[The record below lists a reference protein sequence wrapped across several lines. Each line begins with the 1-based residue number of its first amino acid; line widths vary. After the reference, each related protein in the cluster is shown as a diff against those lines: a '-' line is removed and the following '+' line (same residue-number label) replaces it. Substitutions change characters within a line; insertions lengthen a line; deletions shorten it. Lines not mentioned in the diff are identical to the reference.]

1 MIGKRFSAAPRNL
14 IWWATRRGSRFAIS
28 CVGIKSSRWARFQ
41 KLSAFLFRLFLI
53 RSKSCKSLAW
63 LKTAEN
69 SERSITNLNKRP
81 LPICSRSGLQHNF
94 MQKFDLIIIGGGA
107 GAFAA
112 AIRANELKAKTAL
125 VNAGLPLGG
134 TCVNVGCV
142 PSKTLLY
149 AGEILHH
156 SKHHGVA
163 GVELEVKN
171 FDFQKVVQDELSLVE
186 KLRAEKFIIAA
197 GSTASVPPIEGIR
210 EAGFITHIEALKMPK
225 QPKELVVIG
234 AGPLG
239 LEFAQMFARFG
250 TKVTILQRGDSIF
263 PHSEKALTDRLA
275 EILAKEGITIKTN
288 VEVKSARKES
298 DKRIVSYQIGEA
310 QEEVSADE
318 ILLAAGKTPNTQGLG
333 LDIAGIEID
342 KRQAVAV
349 NQNFQTS
356 NKNIFAVGD
365 VTNGPLRLE
374 PTAGREGTL
383 AAENALKDTTLSI
396 DYNAVPYTIFTDPQL
411 AGVGFTEDEQM
422 KQVGV
427 CACRTVSFENVPK
440 AIIMRRTEGLIKM
453 AIHPQTK
460 QILGVHILAPNAGEL
475 IAEAMMLVKNENTID
490 DVVNSLP
497 MFPTLSEAIKIAA
510 LSFTKD
516 ISKLSCCV

>member
-1 MIGKRFSAAPRNL
+1 M
-14 IWWATRRGSRFAIS
+14 
-28 CVGIKSSRWARFQ
+28 
-41 KLSAFLFRLFLI
+41 
-53 RSKSCKSLAW
+53 
-63 LKTAEN
+63 KT
-69 SERSITNLNKRP
+69 
-81 LPICSRSGLQHNF
+81 
-94 MQKFDLIIIGGGA
+94 FDLVIIGGGA

-112 AIRANELKAKTAL
+112 AIRANELGAKTVL

-156 SKHHGVA
+156 AKHHGVP

-186 KLRAEKFIIAA
+186 KLRQEKYEKVLKNLEHVTAIEGKAKFVSQNEVEVNGEKLSTEKFIIAA
-197 GSTASVPPIEGIR
+197 GSTATVPPIEGIR
-210 EAGFITHIEALKMPK
+210 EVGFVTHIEALKMPK
-225 QPKELVVIG
+225 LPRELVVIG

-239 LEFAQMFARFG
+239 LEFVQMFSRFG

-263 PHSEKALTDRLA
+263 PHSEKTLTDRLA
-275 EILAKEGITIKTN
+275 EILSREGIAIKTN
-288 VEVKSARKES
+288 VEVKSARREG
-298 DKRIVSYQIGEA
+298 DKKIVSYQISEA
-310 QEEVSADE
+310 QEEISADE

-333 LDIAGIEID
+333 LDVVGVEIS
-342 KRQAVAV
+342 KQQAVVV

-383 AAENALKDTTLSI
+383 AAENALKGATLFI

-422 KQVGV
+422 KQMGV
-427 CACRTVSFENVPK
+427 CACRTVSFEDVPK

-475 IAEAMMLVKNENTID
+475 IAEAMMLVKNKNTID

-497 MFPTLSEAIKIAA
+497 MFPTLSEAIKIVA

-516 ISKLSCCV
+516 IGKLSCCI

>member
-1 MIGKRFSAAPRNL
+1 M
-14 IWWATRRGSRFAIS
+14 
-28 CVGIKSSRWARFQ
+28 
-41 KLSAFLFRLFLI
+41 
-53 RSKSCKSLAW
+53 
-63 LKTAEN
+63 KT
-69 SERSITNLNKRP
+69 
-81 LPICSRSGLQHNF
+81 
-94 MQKFDLIIIGGGA
+94 FDLIIIGGGA

-112 AIRANELKAKTAL
+112 AIRANELKAKTAII
-125 VNAGLPLGG
+125 NAGLPLGG

-156 SKHHGVA
+156 AKHHGVA

-171 FDFQKVVQDELSLVE
+171 FDFQKVVQDELALVE
-186 KLRAEKFIIAA
+186 KLRQEKYEKVLKNLEYVTAIEGKAKFVSKNEVEVNGERLSANKFVIAA
-197 GSTASVPPIEGIR
+197 GSTATVPPIEGIHDV
-210 EAGFITHIEALKMPK
+210 GFVTHIEALKLEK
-225 QPKELVVIG
+225 QPKELIVVG

-239 LEFAQMFARFG
+239 LEFAQMFSRFG

-275 EILAKEGITIKTN
+275 EILTKEGIIIKTN
-288 VEVKSARKES
+288 VEVKSARKENS
-298 DKRIVSYQIGEA
+298 KKVISYTIGDT

-318 ILLAAGKTPNTQGLG
+318 ILLATGKTPNTQGLC
-333 LDIAGIEID
+333 LDIVGIEVD
-342 KRQAVAV
+342 KRQAIVV
-349 NQNFQTS
+349 NSNFQTS
-356 NKNIFAVGD
+356 NPAVLAVGD

-383 AAENALKDTTLSI
+383 AAENALKGTTLSI
-396 DYNAVPYTIFTDPQL
+396 DYNTVPYTIFTDPQL

-422 KQVGV
+422 KQMGV
-427 CACRTVSFENVPK
+427 CACRTVSFEDVPK
-440 AIIMRRTEGLIKM
+440 AIIMHRTEGMIKM

-475 IAEAMMLVKNENTID
+475 IAEAMMLIKNKNTID

-497 MFPTLSEAIKIAA
+497 MFPTLSEAIKIVA

-516 ISKLSCCV
+516 ISKLSCCI